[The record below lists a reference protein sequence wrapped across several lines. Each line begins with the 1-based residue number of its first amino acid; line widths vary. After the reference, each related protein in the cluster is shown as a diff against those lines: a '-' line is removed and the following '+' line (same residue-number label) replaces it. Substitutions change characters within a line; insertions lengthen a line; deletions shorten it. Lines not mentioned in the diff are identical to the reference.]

1 MKIKSVMKA
10 SYFSLALLLVGFTAF
25 SQTKRFSNP
34 INDIPATLFTTTKS
48 DTIVVSN
55 IEMLGKTTSENLP
68 TAYKV
73 NLLSKS
79 FNWSKDA
86 WRAKSFKEMV
96 LDIDTP
102 DVCGRYL
109 PTDVHIEVI
118 QRVYLTSPNER

>member
-10 SYFSLALLLVGFTAF
+10 YYFSLALLLMGFSAF

-34 INDIPATLFTTTKS
+34 KNDIPATLFTIGKS

-55 IEMLGKTTSENLP
+55 IEKLGKVPSENLP

-86 WRAKSFKEMV
+86 WRAQNFKEMV
-96 LDIDTP
+96 LDTDKQ
-102 DVCGRYL
+102 DFCGRYL
-109 PTDVHIEVI
+109 SPDVHTEVI
-118 QRVYLTSPNER
+118 QCVYLTSPNER